1 MTQIM
6 VHDYS
11 ECVETG
17 KGIFDSKDFSK
28 ERKYPMDSID
38 AIKLIND
45 IIYNDKPHN
54 FAFYT
59 MEDEYLLD
67 LS

>member
-1 MTQIM
+1 MTLVM

-11 ECVETG
+11 QCTKEQINVN
-17 KGIFDSKDFSK
+17 DFSNVG
-28 ERKYPMDSID
+28 KYPMDSID

-45 IIYNDKPHN
+45 IVYNDKGHN
-54 FAFYT
+54 YAFYT
-59 MEDEYLLD
+59 MDDEYLLD